1 MKYVNYGNKGI
12 QVSRIGFGCMRF
24 ENPEDIDGSAETV
37 LHAFE
42 KGITY
47 FDTAPGYCND
57 KSEIIVGT
65 AVKEMKKTGKT
76 FYLSSKSNN
85 PDGKIFREELER
97 TLKRLNVEQIDFYNI
112 WYVKSLEEW
121 QGRVDG
127 GAVKEILKAKEE
139 GLVRFTNYTS
149 HQPGWEIAEIIKNN
163 PWLDGMTLGYNATNF
178 AHRLEGIRAAHAAGM
193 GTALMNPLGGGMIP
207 ENPGAF
213 DFIRVHEGQSI
224 VEAAIHFC
232 MATEE
237 ATLPLIGFRNKSDVD
252 DAVRAEES
260 FVEYT
265 EKEMEAIKN
274 HIEDSFDSLCTTCGY
289 CRDCPVDIPVWAFME
304 TANALFIKTEGKA
317 ENRLK
322 YHWATSLDL
331 LDTCIKCG
339 KCERACTQKL
349 PILERFDKLRELIV
363 RERAE

>member
-1 MKYVNYGNKGI
+1 MKYVDYGNKGI
-12 QVSRIGFGCMRF
+12 QVSRIGFGAMRF
-24 ENPEDIDGSAETV
+24 ENPADIDGSAETV

-42 KGITY
+42 QGITY
-47 FDTAPGYCND
+47 FDTAPGYCDD

-65 AVKEMKKTGKT
+65 AVKEMKKTGKP
-76 FYLSSKSNN
+76 FFLSSKSNK
-85 PDGKIFREELER
+85 PDGKEFRAELER
-97 TLKRLNVEQIDFYNI
+97 TLTRLNVDQLDFYNI
-112 WYVKSLEEW
+112 WYVKSLAEW

-127 GAVKEILKAKEE
+127 GAIGEILKAKEE
-139 GLVRFTNYTS
+139 GLIRFSNYTS
-149 HQPGWEIAEIIKNN
+149 HQPGWEIAQIIREN

-178 AHRLEGIRAAHAAGM
+178 AHRLEGIKAAHAAGM

-207 ENPGAF
+207 QNPRAF

-252 DAVRAEES
+252 DAVRAVES
-260 FVEYT
+260 FREYT
-265 EKEMEAIKN
+265 AEEMDSIKN
-274 HIEDSFDSLCTTCGY
+274 HIEDSYDALCTTCGY
-289 CRDCPVDIPVWAFME
+289 CKGCPVDIPVWAFME
-304 TANALFIKTEGKA
+304 TANGLFIEGAEKA

-331 LDTCIKCG
+331 LDSCTECRQ
-339 KCERACTQKL
+339 CEDSCTQKL
-349 PILERFDKLRELIV
+349 PILERFEKLKDLVASQASE
-363 RERAE
+363 

>member
-1 MKYVNYGNKGI
+1 MKYTQYGNKGI
-12 QVSRIGFGCMRF
+12 EVSRIGFGAMRF
-24 ENPEDIDGSAETV
+24 ENPSDIDGSAETV

-42 KGITY
+42 QGITY
-47 FDTAPGYCND
+47 FDTAPGYCDD

-65 AVKEMKKTGKT
+65 AVKEMRKTGKP
-76 FYLSSKSNN
+76 FYLSSKSHK
-85 PDGKIFREELER
+85 PEGKAFREELEQ
-97 TLKRLNVEQIDFYNI
+97 TLTRLNVDSIDFYNI
-112 WYVKSLEEW
+112 WYVKSLAEW

-127 GAVKEILKAKEE
+127 GAIREILRAKEE
-139 GLVRFTNYTS
+139 GLVRFSNYTS
-149 HQPGWEIAEIIKNN
+149 HQPGWEIAEIIRNN

-207 ENPGAF
+207 QNPQAF

-224 VEAAIHFC
+224 VDAAIHFC
-232 MATEE
+232 MATKE

-252 DAVRAEES
+252 DAVRAVET
-260 FVEYT
+260 FREYT
-265 EKEMEAIKN
+265 EEEMDSIRN
-274 HIEDSFDSLCTTCGY
+274 HIEDSFDALCTTCGY
-289 CRDCPVDIPVWAFME
+289 CKDCPVDIPVWAFME

-322 YHWATSLDL
+322 YHWAVPPGL
-331 LDTCIKCG
+331 LDACIECR

-349 PILERFDKLRELIV
+349 PIIERFGKLKELMV
-363 RERAE
+363 QQAAE